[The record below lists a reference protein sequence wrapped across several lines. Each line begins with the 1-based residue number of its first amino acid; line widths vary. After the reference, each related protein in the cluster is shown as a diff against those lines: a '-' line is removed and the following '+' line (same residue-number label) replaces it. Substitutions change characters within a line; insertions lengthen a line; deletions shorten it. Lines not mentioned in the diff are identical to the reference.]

1 MWDVISHREAGRKL
15 AGRGWS
21 SEGGLMAAVVP
32 ETQPGGRG
40 LRRNAVGLLGLIAQ
54 SVGVTAPEISA
65 VVIAAVVA
73 TKVGAFTPLGFVV
86 AAIGAIGLALVYGRF
101 ARYVPSA
108 GGTYAIVRA
117 GLGRDLGFLSGWIL
131 LAVGII
137 FVPGLLVAA
146 AFLLQN
152 FFQLTLPHHPFLY
165 TSWWGWAF
173 ILGAIVMGI
182 SYFGIR
188 ISVRL
193 LLALSAIGVTL
204 LTILDVVILA
214 KGGAHGWAWA
224 SISPWS
230 THGFGIGFFALG
242 VGIAMTGFSGFE
254 TAVFLAEEAQTPKR
268 EVPKAVLGAVLLATA
283 FFIVTTFAIV
293 TGYGMNVAP
302 KQWPNDSGGAVVG
315 LSAQYM
321 TLWYG
326 KLLLLLLAISSFVS
340 ALGTANFTTR
350 VAFSWGHDGYLPR
363 TFGRTQRRYQ
373 SPHIAIAALAVVTAA
388 VFVAGLIWK
397 GHTLLGGLTYFS
409 WLLQCGATGI
419 LPVYAAVGLAGA
431 VHSARFG
438 GTIVDKA
445 IAPVLAIVVVVAGEV
460 TEFYKQPSPFNWAWR
475 IMLMWIALGVIVRL
489 VTRAR
494 VAPVE
499 REAEATQGE
508 LTPTPA
514 V

>member
-1 MWDVISHREAGRKL
+1 MEAS
-15 AGRGWS
+15 A
-21 SEGGLMAAVVP
+21 P
-32 ETQPGGRG
+32 EAGGRG
-40 LRRNAVGLLGLIAQ
+40 LRRNAVGILGLIAQ

-73 TKVGAFTPLGFVV
+73 TKIGAFTPLGFIV
-86 AAIGAIGLALVYGRF
+86 AGIGAIGLALVYGRF

-117 GLGRDLGFLSGWIL
+117 GLGRDAGFLSGWIL

-137 FVPGLLVAA
+137 FVPGLLIAS

-152 FFQLTLPHHPFLY
+152 FFFLALSHHPFLY

-173 ILGAIVMGI
+173 ILGAAVMVI
-182 SYFGIR
+182 SYFGIQ

-193 LLALSAIGVTL
+193 LLAISAIGVTL
-204 LTILDVVILA
+204 LLILDLVILA
-214 KGGAHGWAWA
+214 KGGAHGWAWG

-254 TAVFLAEEAQTPKR
+254 TAVFLAEEAHTPKR
-268 EVPKAVLGAVLLATA
+268 EVPKAVLGAVLLATT
-283 FFIVTTFAIV
+283 FFIITTFAIV
-293 TGYGMNVAP
+293 TGYGMDQAP
-302 KQWPNDSGGAVVG
+302 AHWPSDSGGAVVG

-326 KLLLLLLAISSFVS
+326 KLLLLVLAISAFVS
-340 ALGTANFTTR
+340 AIGTANFTTR

-363 TFGRTQRRYQ
+363 AFGRTQPRFR
-373 SPHIAIAALAVVTAA
+373 SPDVAIGALAVCTAA

-397 GHTLLGGLTYFS
+397 GHTLLGGLTFFS

-419 LPVYAAVGLAGA
+419 LPVYAAVGIAGA
-431 VHSARFG
+431 VHSHRFG
-438 GTIVDKA
+438 GTIVDRLV
-445 IAPVLAIVVVVAGEV
+445 APLLAVVVVVAGEV

-475 IMLMWIALGVIVRL
+475 VMLIWIALGVLVRL
-489 VTRAR
+489 LTRAR
-494 VAPVE
+494 VADTE
-499 REAEATQGE
+499 LEAEQTQGE

>member
-1 MWDVISHREAGRKL
+1 MEAP
-15 AGRGWS
+15 APV
-21 SEGGLMAAVVP
+21 AAP
-32 ETQPGGRG
+32 EGGRG

-73 TKVGAFTPLGFVV
+73 TKVGAFTPLGFIV
-86 AAIGAIGLALVYGRF
+86 AGIGAIGLALVYGRF

-117 GLGRDLGFLSGWIL
+117 GLGRDVGFLAGWVL

-137 FVPGLLVAA
+137 FVPALLVASS
-146 AFLLQN
+146 FLLQN
-152 FFQLTLPHHPFLY
+152 FFSLVAAGHPFLY

-173 ILGAIVMGI
+173 ILGAVVMAI
-182 SYFGIR
+182 SYFGIQ
-188 ISVRL
+188 ISVRT
-193 LLALSAIGVTL
+193 LLALTAIGVTL
-204 LTILDVVILA
+204 LLILDVVILA

-230 THGFGIGFFALG
+230 THGFGLGFFALG
-242 VGIAMTGFSGFE
+242 IGIAMTGFSGFE
-254 TAVFLAEEAQTPKR
+254 TAVFLAEEAHTPKR
-268 EVPKAVLGAVLLATA
+268 EVPRAVLGAVLLALV

-293 TGYGMNVAP
+293 TGYGMDQAP
-302 KQWPNDSGGAVVG
+302 KHWPNDSGGAVVG
-315 LSAQYM
+315 LAAQYM

-326 KLLLLLLAISSFVS
+326 KLLLLILAISAFVS

-350 VAFSWGHDGYLPR
+350 IAFSWGHDGYLPR
-363 TFGRTQRRYQ
+363 QFGRTHPRFR
-373 SPHIAIAALAVVTAA
+373 SPDVAIGALAVVTAA
-388 VFVAGLIWK
+388 VFVAGLLWQGPK
-397 GHTLLGGLTYFS
+397 LLNGLTYFG

-431 VHSARFG
+431 VHSSRFG
-438 GTIVDKA
+438 GTIVDRLV
-445 IAPVLAIVVVVAGEV
+445 APLLAIIVVGAGEV
-460 TEFYKQPSPFNWAWR
+460 TEFYDQHGIYFWAP
-475 IMLMWIALGVIVRL
+475 IVMVCWIGLGAIVRL
-489 VTRAR
+489 ATRSN
-494 VAPVE
+494 VAVVE
-499 REAEATQGE
+499 REAERTQGE